1 MSDSLVNYPWT
12 HKLLRLAGFYI
23 YKVLI
28 HSILKASY
36 FFEVSFGRN
45 KIQSH
50 SESPQSSVNS
60 SLKNDAGP
68 QRRCIQLHVPK
79 YASLSFYKEPIIIK
93 MIYIVHF
100 NQQMP
105 SNRNSNKLVRFNH
118 WCQFTD
124 TVKISHLRA
133 VYRNGNKERRIRA
146 MRYLHLRKAN
156 FVHEMTLGH
165 KGIKLV
171 FGEFARKSIR
181 MECIQEQRHK
191 PRGKQYKTWEKK
203 TIGSKLEYRKI
214 LRQQLL
220 KS

>member
-1 MSDSLVNYPWT
+1 MRDSLVNYPWT

-68 QRRCIQLHVPK
+68 QRRRIRIHVPK
-79 YASLSFYKEPIIIK
+79 YASLSSYKEPIIIK
-93 MIYIVHF
+93 MIYMVHF

-191 PRGKQYKTWEKK
+191 PRGKKTKEND
-203 TIGSKLEYRKI
+203 RK
-214 LRQQLL
+214 
-220 KS
+220 

>member
-1 MSDSLVNYPWT
+1 MN
-12 HKLLRLAGFYI
+12 
-23 YKVLI
+23 
-28 HSILKASY
+28 
-36 FFEVSFGRN
+36 FEVSFGRN

-68 QRRCIQLHVPK
+68 QRRRIRIHVPK
-79 YASLSFYKEPIIIK
+79 YASLSSYKEPIIIK
-93 MIYIVHF
+93 MIYMVHF

-105 SNRNSNKLVRFNH
+105 SNRNSNKLVRYNH

-133 VYRNGNKERRIRA
+133 VSRNGNKERRIRA
-146 MRYLHLRKAN
+146 MKYLHLRQAN
-156 FVHEMTLGH
+156 FVQEMTLGH

-191 PRGKQYKTWEKK
+191 PRGKKTKEND
-203 TIGSKLEYRKI
+203 RK
-214 LRQQLL
+214 
-220 KS
+220 

>member
-1 MSDSLVNYPWT
+1 M
-12 HKLLRLAGFYI
+12 
-23 YKVLI
+23 
-28 HSILKASY
+28 
-36 FFEVSFGRN
+36 
-45 KIQSH
+45 
-50 SESPQSSVNS
+50 
-60 SLKNDAGP
+60 
-68 QRRCIQLHVPK
+68 PK
-79 YASLSFYKEPIIIK
+79 YASLSSYKEPIIIK
-93 MIYIVHF
+93 MIYMVHF

-133 VYRNGNKERRIRA
+133 VSRNGNKERRIRA
-146 MRYLHLRKAN
+146 MRYLHLRQAN

-191 PRGKQYKTWEKK
+191 PRGKKTKEND
-203 TIGSKLEYRKI
+203 RK
-214 LRQQLL
+214 
-220 KS
+220 

>member
-1 MSDSLVNYPWT
+1 M
-12 HKLLRLAGFYI
+12 
-23 YKVLI
+23 
-28 HSILKASY
+28 
-36 FFEVSFGRN
+36 
-45 KIQSH
+45 
-50 SESPQSSVNS
+50 
-60 SLKNDAGP
+60 
-68 QRRCIQLHVPK
+68 
-79 YASLSFYKEPIIIK
+79 
-93 MIYIVHF
+93 HF

-105 SNRNSNKLVRFNH
+105 PNRNSNKLVRFNH
-118 WCQFTD
+118 WCQFAD

-133 VYRNGNKERRIRA
+133 VFRFGNEERRIRA
-146 MRYLHLRKAN
+146 MKYLHLRQAN

-191 PRGKQYKTWEKK
+191 RREKQYKTWEKK
-203 TIGSKLEYRKI
+203 TIGSKLGYRKI